1 MKELP
6 NGGGS
11 IDLTKLQQE
20 IAELR
25 RLLSAQAAELQP
37 TDEILIQVAERESR
51 RIAQE
56 LHTNLC
62 QHMVGTA
69 FLARALADQAPS
81 DGELSDRL
89 QELSKLI
96 GTSVQQMRTF
106 NHGVD
111 LAAGGTGLIS
121 ALKALDGCT
130 PARIK
135 VVVDCPASIDIRDN
149 QTALNLYRI
158 AQEAVANAAL
168 HSRGSQVMVRLTDEE
183 GVLTLSID
191 DDGDGKV
198 DTLHAKAA
206 MGIKLMRLRARA
218 ISASLRFETSAAG
231 GISVKCSVSQRP

>member
-1 MKELP
+1 LRELLA
-6 NGGGS
+6 S
-11 IDLTKLQQE
+11 RTESDHSDDLLVE
-20 IAELR
+20 
-25 RLLSAQAAELQP
+25 
-37 TDEILIQVAERESR
+37 VAERESR

-69 FLARALADQAPS
+69 FLAKALADQAPS
-81 DGELSDRL
+81 DDGLRERL
-89 QELSKLI
+89 HELSKLI
-96 GTSVQQMRTF
+96 GTSVQQTRTF
-106 NHGVD
+106 NHGAD
-111 LAAGGTGLIS
+111 LAAGGTGLIP

-135 VVVDCPASIDIRDN
+135 VLVDCPPSITIRDN

-168 HSRGSQVMVRLTDEE
+168 HSRGSQVTVRLADEE
-183 GVLTLSID
+183 GVLTLRVD

-198 DTLHAKAA
+198 DTLHTNAA
-206 MGIKLMRLRARA
+206 MGLKLMRLRAKA

-231 GISVKCSVSQRP
+231 GISVNCSVPQRP